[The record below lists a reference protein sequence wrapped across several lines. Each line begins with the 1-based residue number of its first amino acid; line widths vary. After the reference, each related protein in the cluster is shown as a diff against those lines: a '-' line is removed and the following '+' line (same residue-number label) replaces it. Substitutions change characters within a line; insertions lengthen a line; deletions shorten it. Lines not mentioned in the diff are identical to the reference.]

1 MQTDMTQGSIEEQLD
16 AIYAEREWL
25 AQELGVAHAEG
36 GVDMVRNLEAQLCDF
51 YRQFGGRAPVS
62 NHETLQLLNYVQEL
76 SQHLD
81 QMYTE
86 KSVTFSIEDEKP
98 VIKAT
103 WKETLN
109 NQGDTK

>member
-1 MQTDMTQGSIEEQLD
+1 MLTEQTTGSIEEQLD
-16 AIYAEREWL
+16 MLYAEREWL
-25 AQELGVAHAEG
+25 TQELGVPDAEG
-36 GVDMVRNLEAQLCDF
+36 IVDMVRNLEAQLCDF

-81 QMYTE
+81 EMYSE
-86 KSVTFSIEDEKP
+86 KSVTFSIEDDKP

-103 WKETLN
+103 WKEVT
-109 NQGDTK
+109 NQGDTQ

>member
-1 MQTDMTQGSIEEQLD
+1 
-16 AIYAEREWL
+16 
-25 AQELGVAHAEG
+25 
-36 GVDMVRNLEAQLCDF
+36 
-51 YRQFGGRAPVS
+51 VS